1 MRKWSSL
8 SPTPFIQYIR
18 GGVWIVFVL
27 GSYPI
32 VSMILSQIVCCSS
45 AEAYHRLYQ
54 ILVTFS
60 GMFKWFLSCLFHR
73 PNLDESVKAVNPISH
88 FIDKSP
94 VLKLERNS
102 ILGRIIRFTF
112 HLHTRRISL
121 SYSQICRHVML
132 VVRKLINFDTRF
144 FQTNYDS
151 LCCESKI
158 VTLAHKNR
166 LPLKLSSPILFI
178 YIFMYLRSPILGR
191 VTTTA
196 LGAKYCWPVT
206 VLPLPPPPPWERPPH
221 RGLRSRLFTN
231 NALVL

>member
-1 MRKWSSL
+1 
-8 SPTPFIQYIR
+8 
-18 GGVWIVFVL
+18 
-27 GSYPI
+27 
-32 VSMILSQIVCCSS
+32 MILSQIVCCSS

-73 PNLDESVKAVNPISH
+73 PNLDESVKAVNPISR

-94 VLKLERNS
+94 ALKLERNS

-132 VVRKLINFDTRF
+132 LVRKLINFDTRF

-206 VLPLPPPPPWERPPH
+206 VLPPSSPSPMRETTTPGTTFQTLYEQCVGSITPH
-221 RGLRSRLFTN
+221 RF
-231 NALVL
+231 

>member
-1 MRKWSSL
+1 
-8 SPTPFIQYIR
+8 
-18 GGVWIVFVL
+18 
-27 GSYPI
+27 
-32 VSMILSQIVCCSS
+32 
-45 AEAYHRLYQ
+45 
-54 ILVTFS
+54 
-60 GMFKWFLSCLFHR
+60 MFKWFLSCLFHR
-73 PNLDESVKAVNPISH
+73 PNLDESVKAVNPILH

-206 VLPLPPPPPWERPPH
+206 VLPPSSPSPMRETTTPGTTFQTLYEQCVGCECGW
-221 RGLRSRLFTN
+221 GLWDGPYGLSSLSEKTRKPNLLHMSLQRQHFLLSVGPAVVWISSIPLGVP
-231 NALVL
+231 ALI

>member
-1 MRKWSSL
+1 
-8 SPTPFIQYIR
+8 
-18 GGVWIVFVL
+18 
-27 GSYPI
+27 
-32 VSMILSQIVCCSS
+32 MILSQIVCCSS

-94 VLKLERNS
+94 VLKPERNS

-112 HLHTRRISL
+112 HLHTRRMSL

-144 FQTNYDS
+144 FRLTTILFVAS
-151 LCCESKI
+151 LKSLLLPTKI
-158 VTLAHKNR
+158 GYHWSY
-166 LPLKLSSPILFI
+166 PLQYYLFI
-178 YIFMYLRSPILGR
+178 YLCIYVRQFLAGSPQQRLAPN
-191 VTTTA
+191 TA
-196 LGAKYCWPVT
+196 GP
-206 VLPLPPPPPWERPPH
+206 
-221 RGLRSRLFTN
+221 
-231 NALVL
+231 

>member
-1 MRKWSSL
+1 M
-8 SPTPFIQYIR
+8 
-18 GGVWIVFVL
+18 WIVFVL

-45 AEAYHRLYQ
+45 AEAYHRLHQ

-94 VLKLERNS
+94 ALKLERNS

-132 VVRKLINFDTRF
+132 LVRKLINFDTRF

-166 LPLKLSSPILFI
+166 LPLTLSSPTLFI
-178 YIFMYLRSPILGR
+178 YIFMYLR
-191 VTTTA
+191 
-196 LGAKYCWPVT
+196 
-206 VLPLPPPPPWERPPH
+206 
-221 RGLRSRLFTN
+221 
-231 NALVL
+231 